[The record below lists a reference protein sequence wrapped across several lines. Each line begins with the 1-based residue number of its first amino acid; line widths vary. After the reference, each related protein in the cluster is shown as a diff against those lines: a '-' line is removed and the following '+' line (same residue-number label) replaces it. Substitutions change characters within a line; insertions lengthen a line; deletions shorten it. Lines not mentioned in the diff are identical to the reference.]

1 MTVLAAIAWAP
12 AALRADPA
20 PSEVAALRLERQDD
34 GLYLNTSVS
43 FELAAPIEDALL
55 KGIPMFFVAEADVYR
70 DRWYWTDRKVASVSR
85 YIRLAYQPLTR
96 RWRVNAAPTPGGT
109 SGLGVAL
116 TQHFDTLPEAVAS
129 VRRITRWKIADAAD
143 IDAEARHN
151 VEFRF
156 RLDIT
161 QLPRPFQIGVVG
173 QGEWNIS
180 VSRSQRLENGR

>member
-1 MTVLAAIAWAP
+1 MTVLAALAWAP
-12 AALRADPA
+12 AVLRADPA
-20 PSEVAALRLERQDD
+20 PSEVAVLRLERQDD
-34 GLYLNTSVS
+34 GVYLNTSVK
-43 FELAAPIEDALL
+43 FELAPPIEDALL
-55 KGIPMFFVAEADVYR
+55 KGIPMFFVAEADVFR
-70 DRWYWTDRKVASVSR
+70 DRWYWTDRKVSSVSR

-96 RWRVNAAPTPGGT
+96 RWRVNSAPTASGT
-109 SGLGVAL
+109 PGLGVAL

-129 VRRITRWKIADAAD
+129 VQRITRWKIADASE
-143 IDAEARHN
+143 IDPEARHN

-180 VSRSQRLENGR
+180 VSRNQRLENGR